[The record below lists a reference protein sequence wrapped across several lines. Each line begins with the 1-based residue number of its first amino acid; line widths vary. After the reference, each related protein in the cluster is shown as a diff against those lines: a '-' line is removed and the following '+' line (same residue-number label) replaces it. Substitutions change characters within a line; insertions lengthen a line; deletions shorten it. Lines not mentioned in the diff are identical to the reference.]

1 VALPG
6 GRPSGGAPT
15 YPLTAAIAEGDERA
29 FGAFYEAW
37 FDRTFA
43 LARSISRRD
52 EAFCLDVVQDAMLR
66 VVRAMKPLP
75 DEAAVTHWMGRV
87 VFTTAL
93 DHLRGEARRRKREER
108 VGAEAAAAAA
118 RDGHGGGGGEDAG
131 REREDRLR
139 WLEEQLEELSGADR
153 LLMDERFRRG
163 RTLEAAGAA
172 AGITGNAAHGR
183 LRRIIERL
191 RSAART
197 TFHE

>member
-1 VALPG
+1 VATSG
-6 GRPSGGAPT
+6 SRPPGGAPT
-15 YPLTAAIAEGDERA
+15 YPLTAAIAAGDERA

-37 FDRTFA
+37 FDRAYA

-87 VFTTAL
+87 LYTTAL
-93 DHLRGEARRRKREER
+93 DHLRGEARRRRREER
-108 VGAEAAAAAA
+108 VGAEAAARVVGPEDAAA
-118 RDGHGGGGGEDAG
+118 
-131 REREDRLR
+131 EREQDARVR
-139 WLEEQLEELSGADR
+139 WLERQLTELSGADR
-153 LLMDERFRRG
+153 LLVTERFQHG

-183 LRRIIERL
+183 LRRIVERL
-191 RSAART
+191 RAAARM